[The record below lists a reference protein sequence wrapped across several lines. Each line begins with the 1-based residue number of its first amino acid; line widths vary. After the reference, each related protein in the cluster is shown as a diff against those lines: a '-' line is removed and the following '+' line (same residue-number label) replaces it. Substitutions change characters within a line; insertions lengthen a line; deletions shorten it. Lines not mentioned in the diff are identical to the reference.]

1 MTRARAID
9 DEESVGIT
17 DEALPRHQ
25 DRMAVHASGLS
36 FDLARVRTL
45 PEKLTGVGSALAA
58 LIVVALTPPAH
69 AQTPDLGTAADFA
82 VLAGSTVTNTGPS
95 VLIGNLGVSPGT
107 AVIGFPP
114 GIVTPPG
121 ATHAANAVAGQAQV
135 DLTTAYN
142 ALSGRPTTAD
152 LTGQNLGGRTLVPG
166 VYNFNSSA
174 QLTGALTLN
183 ALGNPNAVFI
193 FNIASTLTTA
203 SASSV
208 TVIGGG
214 QGTNVFWR
222 VGSSATLG
230 SATTFVGD
238 ILALTSITLVTGA
251 NITCGAAL
259 ARNGA
264 VTLDTNNIAI
274 GNLAP
279 CTTAPLLPVTPVV
292 VPPGVIPVVIPP
304 GVVVP
309 PGAIA
314 VVIPPGGAIPPG
326 AILIAAPP
334 GSGLPPGS
342 FAVLLPPD
350 VAVPAGAI
358 PALVLGPGVNLT
370 PSAVANAING
380 AFLTAVNSG
389 TVPFSFPQEFLNL
402 AALSPAA
409 QANALTQLSGEAGTG
424 IAPAGIQSM
433 NSFLSLVLNPFAG
446 MMFAQN
452 PSLGPTG
459 PAPAAVRSLGFAP
472 ESPLS
477 PAAVSAYASFNKA
490 PTAPTAP
497 TVDPRLWGI
506 WAAAYGVQNNT
517 SGDALA
523 GTHDRTA
530 RAYGFATGLDY
541 RVTRD
546 TVVGFALGGGGTN
559 YGLSD
564 GLGGGHSDLVQAAL
578 YGSTRFDAAYVSAA
592 VAYAF
597 HSVTTDRYLTALSG
611 DHLTADFSANNIGG
625 RIEAGYRFVL
635 PSIFGLPRYGFI
647 PYAAAQAQ
655 AFYVPSYNEG
665 TVFGQS
671 VFALEYA
678 ARTTTAYRTE
688 LGAWFDWSVG
698 FDNGTAL
705 TLLTRAAWAHNESSD
720 PTVIAFFQSLPGSN
734 FTVIGANPARNSALL
749 SAAAWL
755 RLMDGWSLG
764 AKFDGEFADR
774 SQTYA
779 GMGMVR
785 YTW

>member
-1 MTRARAID
+1 MTRLRAPDDIPFRIAMDAWSRHPRERTSARALAGAGR
-9 DEESVGIT
+9 VLATLGL
-17 DEALPRHQ
+17 A
-25 DRMAVHASGLS
+25 AV
-36 FDLARVRTL
+36 
-45 PEKLTGVGSALAA
+45 ALAS
-58 LIVVALTPPAH
+58 PSH

-107 AVIGFPP
+107 AIVGFPP

-142 ALSGRPTTAD
+142 ALAGRPTTAD

-279 CTTAPLLPVTPVV
+279 CTIAPLLPVTPVV
-292 VPPGVIPVVIPP
+292 VPPGVVPVVIPP

-309 PGAIA
+309 PGATP
-314 VVIPPGGAIPPG
+314 VVLPPGTPIPPG
-326 AILIAAPP
+326 AIPVVLPPGVVVPP
-334 GSGLPPGS
+334 GSVAVVLPPGVV
-342 FAVLLPPD
+342 APPT
-350 VAVPAGAI
+350 AVPAAVV
-358 PALVLGPGVNLT
+358 PAALAMT
-370 PSAVANAING
+370 PNPVATVINT
-380 AFLTAVNSG
+380 AFLNAANGNTL
-389 TVPFSFPQEFLNL
+389 PLFPQGFLNL
-402 AALSPAA
+402 AALSPAD
-409 QANALTQLSGEAGTG
+409 QANALAQLSGEAGTG
-424 IAPAGIQSM
+424 LAPAGIQAM

-446 MMFAQN
+446 
-452 PSLGPTG
+452 SLFTDSRS
-459 PAPAAVRSLGFAP
+459 PAPTVRALGFAP
-472 ESPLS
+472 DSPLP

-490 PTAPTAP
+490 AAAVPA
-497 TVDPRLWGI
+497 DPRPWAI
-506 WAAAYGVQNNT
+506 WAAAYGGQNNT
-517 SGDALA
+517 SGDPSI
-523 GTHDRTA
+523 GSHDRTA
-530 RAYGFATGLDY
+530 RTFGFATGIDY
-541 RVTRD
+541 RISRD
-546 TVVGFALGGGGTN
+546 TVVGFALGGGGTD

-564 GLGGGHSDLVQAAL
+564 GLGGGHSDMVQAAV
-578 YGSTRFDAAYVSAA
+578 YGSTHFDAAYVSVA

-597 HSVTTDRYLTALSG
+597 HSVSTDRFLIALGG
-611 DHLTADFSANNIGG
+611 DRLTADFSANNVGG
-625 RIEAGYRFVL
+625 RIEAGYRFVM
-635 PSIFGLPRYGFI
+635 PSMFGLPRYGFT
-647 PYAAAQAQ
+647 PYAALQVQ
-655 AFYVPSYNEG
+655 AFYMPSYSESSFSG
-665 TVFGQS
+665 PS
-671 VFALEYA
+671 VFALDYA
-678 ARTTTAYRTE
+678 ARTTNALRTE
-688 LGAWFDWSVG
+688 LGAWFDWTTPL
-698 FDNGTAL
+698 DNGMKL
-705 TLLTRAAWAHNESSD
+705 TLLTRAAWAHDEVSD
-720 PTVIAFFQSLPGSN
+720 PTVLALFQTLPGSN
-734 FTVIGANPARNSALL
+734 FTVIGAGTAPNSALF

-755 RLMDGWSLG
+755 AFGRGLALG
-764 AKFDGEFADR
+764 ARFDGEFAER

-779 GMGMVR
+779 GMGMLR
-785 YTW
+785 YAW